1 MAVDSQ
7 RSFVCACVYVL
18 RYSCHDF
25 SLKRKKIIITSL
37 DPVVKISHFNAGG
50 AGSIPGLGAK
60 IPHALLPKTKT
71 ENKQYF
77 NKFHKDS

>member
-1 MAVDSQ
+1 MATHPV
-7 RSFVCACVYVL
+7 
-18 RYSCHDF
+18 F
-25 SLKRKKIIITSL
+25 SPGKSHA
-37 DPVVKISHFNAGG
+37 VVKISHFNAEG